1 MFFDR
6 PFLKKQ
12 LDSNEKMLWY
22 GRTAVF
28 FSHWGVPVWI
38 LMIPAVF
45 FSGRVIFLACN
56 RYRRLF
62 RLLDS
67 TKKYIPV

>member
-12 LDSNEKMLWY
+12 LDSNEKLLWY

-45 FSGRVIFLACN
+45 FQRQSDLS
-56 RYRRLF
+56 RLQHVQAAF
-62 RLLDS
+62 Q
-67 TKKYIPV
+67 TA